1 MHRSSLW
8 KIVFCVAL
16 VALVISSSTLFTRAL
31 TPTYLPGVL
40 AGQFA
45 QYNVLK
51 DSCKSS
57 TPPICQSLATN
68 LNDTTYAAVKVVGV
82 SGPTVTLELISIF
95 KNGTGSHEAAI
106 VNVATGTSNVTVFS
120 QGVNDYFLLAG
131 GLRAP
136 DRIWNTSSAR
146 TLTSTSNEMVL
157 GEIRA
162 VNFLN
167 FSVSGSQYGTTYSGP
182 AGFAFDQSS
191 GLLIDFNI
199 KLTTTGTSTTML
211 DIAIRMVDNNV
222 WHNAY
227 LPDFDLSADPTS
239 VSATTNISGNSTIT
253 LHRLYGFT
261 GTVSLSTT
269 TSASGLSCSVS
280 PGGLPM
286 GGSDTSTLSCRGS
299 PGTYTVTVEGNGGYS
314 VHSTPITVT
323 LSAAP
328 IPAQPASILSNPLF
342 DGGIGIAAVVVAIA
356 TLVFLRR
363 KPRSAVVVS
372 GDASVPGVQA

>member
-1 MHRSSLW
+1 MEDCILRRTGCPSYFFFDPFHPCAYPNLSSWRAGWTICPVQRSQRFVQ
-8 KIVFCVAL
+8 VF
-16 VALVISSSTLFTRAL
+16 
-31 TPTYLPGVL
+31 
-40 AGQFA
+40 
-45 QYNVLK
+45 
-51 DSCKSS
+51 D
-57 TPPICQSLATN
+57 PPN
-68 LNDTTYAAVKVVGV
+68 L
-82 SGPTVTLELISIF
+82 TVTLELISIF

-120 QGVNDYFLLAG
+120 QSVNDYFLLAG
-131 GLRAP
+131 GLRPP

-157 GEIRA
+157 GKMRT

-191 GLLIDFNI
+191 GLLVDFNI

-239 VSATTNISGNSTIT
+239 VSATANISGNSTIT

-280 PGGLPM
+280 PSSLPM

-342 DGGIGIAAVVVAIA
+342 DGGIGIAAIVVAIA

-372 GDASVPGVQA
+372 GDASAPAVQA

>member
-1 MHRSSLW
+1 
-8 KIVFCVAL
+8 
-16 VALVISSSTLFTRAL
+16 
-31 TPTYLPGVL
+31 VL

-57 TPPICQSLATN
+57 THQICQSLATS

-120 QGVNDYFLLAG
+120 QGVNNYFLLAG

-157 GEIRA
+157 GEMRT

-191 GLLIDFNI
+191 GLLVDFNI

-239 VSATTNISGNSTIT
+239 VNVAANIFGNSTIT

-261 GTVSLSTT
+261 ATVNLSTT
-269 TSASGLSCSVS
+269 TLVGGLSCSLS
-280 PGGLPM
+280 PSHLPM
-286 GGSDTSTLSCRGS
+286 GGSDRSTLSCRGS
-299 PGTYTVTVEGNGGYS
+299 PGTYTVRVEGNGGYS
-314 VHSTPITVT
+314 VHDASITVT
-323 LSAAP
+323 VSA
-328 IPAQPASILSNPLF
+328 IPLFAQLISILSMPLVY
-342 DGGIGIAAVVVAIA
+342 GGIGVAAVVTALA
-356 TLVFLRR
+356 SFLFLRR
-363 KPRSAVVVS
+363 KPRAAVV
-372 GDASVPGVQA
+372 APGVTSTPTTQP